1 MKKRTVPNQ
10 SGEAGGSQHLAAIE
24 SSVFD
29 RLPNVVKHCCI
40 TKYEDGSPRKP
51 GWITIKTLGSA
62 WVVQV
67 KEPDS
72 ALSLTCTQQS
82 LDDALALADVLL
94 GSDEAPWEPDPF
106 LAKNLAPKGKGK

>member
-10 SGEAGGSQHLAAIE
+10 GGESGGAQHLAAVE
-24 SSVFD
+24 STVFA
-29 RLPNVVKHCCI
+29 RLHNIVRHCCV

-51 GWITIKTLGSA
+51 GWVTIKTMGSA
-62 WVVQV
+62 WVIQV
-67 KEPDS
+67 KEPDT

-94 GSDEAPWEPDPF
+94 GSDDAPWEPDPF
-106 LAKNLAPKGKGK
+106 LQKMSAPKKAK